1 MDRELTL
8 ILKLQDQI
16 SKDLKKV
23 SDSIGET
30 GKKSKDSGSA
40 FAGLGLKLGGLAAA
54 YGLIKEGIFGSLDAF
69 SEQAELQQ
77 KLTSIILNHEGA
89 TMGDVK
95 VLLDQASAI
104 QATTVAS
111 DDLVVAAQAQL
122 ATFDLT
128 AQSIAAITPG
138 LVDMTIAERGLNAT
152 SEDAK
157 QMAQGLGKAF
167 QGQYDAL
174 LKQGFVITDTQK
186 KMIELGDET
195 EKTKAI
201 AEILGTTYEDVAKD
215 MLNTFPGM
223 VQFVKNNVG
232 ELQESFGEGFAAG
245 IQASFMDI
253 FGSFEGFA
261 NTLSDAKKWL
271 KDFGYTS
278 VQVFT
283 LFGRVIWNSLQNVY
297 EVVKG
302 VFAAIGGI
310 VVDFVQN
317 VHDLFTNGDWKYDTD
332 NVSAAFD
339 TLTTNVNQNLIDIGD
354 AMNDFGDNIETGVK
368 NPIEDV
374 KASFGTMKGAAA
386 EASDEMAKK
395 LEAATKKIATLK
407 KQMKEAI
414 ASAKQDIKDF
424 KKEFEQGELKKQQE
438 FQDNVAQIIVDKQ
451 NELVDLKSQNDTEMT
466 DSEKASREEQ
476 IKTIEDFLAKHIQD
490 QQAYADEIVAI
501 RKFQAMDEIEQLKFT
516 YEEEKKIRK
525 QDYEDQLKDLKDHLK
540 SVEKE
545 YKEKLK
551 DLRAELKKEL
561 GNITITVDVKK
572 ESTKKRAF
580 GGPVTAGV
588 PYIVGERRPELFVPD
603 SNGRIVPS
611 LPTSGA
617 GAGGMNINLTITG
630 NTLLDS
636 RAAEKIGDL
645 LISRLKLNYQQ

>member
-16 SKDLKKV
+16 SKDLKKI
-23 SDSIGET
+23 SDGIGDT
-30 GKKSKDSGSA
+30 GKKAKGSGGMLS
-40 FAGLGLKLGGLAAA
+40 GLGAKLGGLAASYVA
-54 YGLIKEGIFGSLDAF
+54 VKDGIFGSLLAF
-69 SEQAELQQ
+69 SEQQEIQQ

-95 VLLDQASAI
+95 VLLEQASAI
-104 QATTVAS
+104 QSTTVAS
-111 DDLVVAAQAQL
+111 ADLVTAAQAQL

-128 AQSIAAITPG
+128 SQSIAAIIPG
-138 LVDMTIAERGLNAT
+138 LIDMTIAERGLNAT

-167 QGQYDAL
+167 LGQYDSL
-174 LKQGFVITDTQK
+174 LKQGFAISEAQK
-186 KMIELGDET
+186 KMIEFGDET

-223 VQFVKNNVG
+223 VKFMKNNLG
-232 ELQESFGEGFAAG
+232 ELQTSFGEGLAQG
-245 IQASFMDI
+245 IQKAFIDI
-253 FGSFEGFA
+253 FGSFEGFS
-261 NTLSDAKKWL
+261 NTLSSAKSWVR
-271 KDFGYTS
+271 DFGYTT
-278 VQVFT
+278 VQVFA
-283 LFGRVIWNSLQNVY
+283 LFGRVVWNSLQNVY

-317 VHDLFTNGDWKYDTD
+317 VHDLFTNGDWKYDAD
-332 NVSAAFD
+332 NVNSAFS
-339 TLTTNVNQNLIDIGD
+339 TLTTNVNQNLVDIGD
-354 AMNDFGDNIETGVK
+354 AMNDFGDNIETGVQHPMEK
-368 NPIEDV
+368 V
-374 KASFGTMKGAAA
+374 TAQFGDMKGAAA
-386 EASDEMAKK
+386 DASGEMAKK
-395 LEAATKKIATLK
+395 MADAAKKISNLK
-407 KQMKEAI
+407 DKMKEAI

-424 KKEFEQGELKKQQE
+424 KKEFEQEELKKQEE
-438 FQDNVAQIIVDKQ
+438 FQKSVAQIIVDKQ
-451 NELVDLKSQNDTEMT
+451 NELVDLKAQNDTEMT

-476 IKTIEDFLAKHIQD
+476 IQTIESFLAKHLQD
-490 QQAYADEIVAI
+490 QKDYAEEIQAVKKY
-501 RKFQAMDEIEQLKFT
+501 QAMDEIEQLKFT

-525 QDYEDQLKDLKDHLK
+525 QDYEDQLSDLKDHLK

-545 YKEKLK
+545 YKKKLK
-551 DLRAELKKEL
+551 DLREELEDEL
-561 GNITITVDVKK
+561 GNITISVDVKK
-572 ESTKKRAF
+572 SSSKKRAF

-611 LPTSGA
+611 LNGV
-617 GAGGMNINLTITG
+617 GGNAGGQSINVNITG

-645 LISRLKLNYQQ
+645 IVSRLKLNYQQ